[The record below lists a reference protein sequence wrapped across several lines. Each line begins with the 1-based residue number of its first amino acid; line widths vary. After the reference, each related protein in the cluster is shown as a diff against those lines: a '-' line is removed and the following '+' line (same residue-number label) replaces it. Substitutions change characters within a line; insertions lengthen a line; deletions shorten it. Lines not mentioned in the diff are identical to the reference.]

1 MHISKIQLTDFKRF
15 SDLTIDL
22 SDTQSPPKLVLLIGA
37 NGSGKSS
44 LFDAFNWIADE
55 KKSHLLP
62 PVPTFALTNVY
73 HNFDKAEKIH
83 VIPSFGD
90 NYRYKANKKP
100 NVSIDFG
107 NQIKLQTFWE
117 NDQKV
122 IFRNNEKFPKNL
134 FYGRSAFRQSPRLT
148 KNSLTSI
155 NILDD
160 IDRPNYFI
168 DADNRFEN
176 DVSLWLESVLE
187 EVFGNDFDAQN
198 LKERLILPINN
209 ALIRIFGED
218 NSTSLK
224 LVSVLPPSNGRPT
237 QINFEKGESAFGYD
251 LLSSGEK
258 EIFGI
263 LLNLLVRR
271 ASFQDTIYFIDEL
284 DVHLNTSLQYA
295 LLKEI
300 TENWIPENCQF
311 WTATHSLGFIQYARG
326 SENAVILD
334 FDQLD
339 FDLPQ
344 TIFPQPKENL
354 EVYEIAVPKDMLSE
368 IFKDKLLTFC
378 ENEDVTVY
386 NSIGLPKKLF
396 LPAKDKND
404 VYFSSKNNP
413 KSFGLMDK
421 DFLTPPEIELIYQ
434 KVPNLFILNYYS
446 IESYLYHPENLAEI
460 INDFDIESYKKDL
473 KQQKQN
479 LYEKVIYGLKQA
491 RDSYKVL
498 ALEKIKVNNAEENIF
513 AALKSDSFEEFYP
526 YLDMKK
532 TFKHGNYNISK
543 IQLAQSKWIEKAISK
558 IFDAN

>member
-1 MHISKIQLTDFKRF
+1 MHITKIQISRFKRF
-15 SDLTIDL
+15 RNLTIDL
-22 SDTQSPPKLVLLIGA
+22 SKIQLPKLVLLIGA

-44 LFDAFNWIADE
+44 VFDAFEWLSKTSKE
-55 KKSHLLP
+55 KTKNESTP
-62 PVPTFALTNVY
+62 Y
-73 HNFDKAEKIH
+73 E
-83 VIPSFGD
+83 D
-90 NYRYKANKKP
+90 NYYIRFTERNTQMTGGLP
-100 NVSIDFG
+100 VSIKIDFD
-107 NQIKLQTFWE
+107 T
-117 NDQKV
+117 
-122 IFRNNEKFPKNL
+122 NEFSQRILNFVSSPKNVEDFLGLQRNDL
-134 FYGRSAFRQSPRLT
+134 FYGRSALRQTPRLT
-148 KNSLTSI
+148 KNTLTSI
-155 NILDD
+155 NISADA
-160 IDRPNYFI
+160 DRPRFYI
-168 DADNRFEN
+168 DADNRFDN
-176 DVSLWLESVLE
+176 DVSLWLENVLQ

-198 LKERLILPINN
+198 LKERLVLPINN
-209 ALIRIFGED
+209 ALTRIFGED

-237 QINFEKGESAFGYD
+237 QINFEKGESSFGYD

-271 ASFQDTIYFIDEL
+271 DSFQDTIYYIDEL

-300 TENWIPENCQF
+300 TENWIPKDCQL
-311 WTATHSLGFIQYARG
+311 WTATHSLGFIQYARE

-334 FDQLD
+334 FDQFD

-404 VYFSSKNNP
+404 VYFSTKNNP

-421 DFLTPPEIELIYQ
+421 DFLTPQEIELIRQ
-434 KVPNLFILNYYS
+434 KVSNLYVLNYYS
-446 IESYLYHPENLAEI
+446 IESYLYHPENLAEVI
-460 INDFDIESYKKDL
+460 ENFDIESYKNDL
-473 KQQKQN
+473 KQQKQS

-498 ALEKIKVNNAEENIF
+498 SLEKIKVNNAEENIF
-513 AALKSDSFEEFYP
+513 ASLKSDNFEEYYP

-532 TFKHGNYNISK
+532 TFKHGDYNISK
-543 IQLAQSKWIEKAISK
+543 IRLAQSDWIKKSISK
-558 IFDAN
+558 IFDAT

>member
-1 MHISKIQLTDFKRF
+1 M
-15 SDLTIDL
+15 TIDL
-22 SDTQSPPKLVLLIGA
+22 SSVQASLKLVLLIGA

-44 LFDAFNWIADE
+44 VFDAFERFSQFTKGEKLNFSDYYNKNGNVPRMFVDFDNGLRIEHTDPPFISELASNWKTE
-55 KKSHLLP
+55 SP
-62 PVPTFALTNVY
+62 
-73 HNFDKAEKIH
+73 
-83 VIPSFGD
+83 
-90 NYRYKANKKP
+90 
-100 NVSIDFG
+100 
-107 NQIKLQTFWE
+107 E
-117 NDQKV
+117 N
-122 IFRNNEKFPKNL
+122 I
-134 FYGRSAFRQSPRLT
+134 FYGRSAFRQTPRLT
-148 KNSLTSI
+148 KNSLISI
-155 NILDD
+155 DVLADD
-160 IDRPNYFI
+160 DRPRFYI

-176 DVSLWLESVLE
+176 DVSLWLETVLQ
-187 EVFGNDFDAQN
+187 EVFGADFDAKD
-198 LKERLILPINN
+198 LRERLVLPINA
-209 ALIRIFGED
+209 ALKRIFGEE
-218 NSTSLK
+218 NPTSLNLK
-224 LVSVLPPSNGRPT
+224 NVLPPNNGKPV
-237 QINFEKGESAFGYD
+237 QINFGKGDSVFSYD

-271 ASFQDTIYFIDEL
+271 ESFQDTIYYIDEL

-386 NSIGLPKKLF
+386 NSIGLSKKLF

-473 KQQKQN
+473 NQQKQN

-543 IQLAQSKWIEKAISK
+543 IQLAQSKWIEEAISK